1 MSFLFFLDFSK
12 SENCFGIR
20 KATFRGVKE
29 KEKIDLTTLSAFKN
43 TFFGFFFLPI
53 FGVKGFFLGFFL
65 FSQNLKTV
73 LESEQAHLGGSKKG
87 KNQFDHSFCF

>member
-1 MSFLFFLDFSK
+1 LDFSK

-43 TFFGFFFLPI
+43 TFFGFFF
-53 FGVKGFFLGFFL
+53 FQFL
-65 FSQNLKTV
+65 V
-73 LESEQAHLGGSKKG
+73 
-87 KNQFDHSFCF
+87 